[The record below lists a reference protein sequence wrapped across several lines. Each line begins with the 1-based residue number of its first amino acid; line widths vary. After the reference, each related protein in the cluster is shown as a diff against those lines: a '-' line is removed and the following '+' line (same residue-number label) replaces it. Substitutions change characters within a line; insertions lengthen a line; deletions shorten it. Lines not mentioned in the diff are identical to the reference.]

1 MAADFTPL
9 AQVLKAKLAAGPGE
23 HDTVHFRPI
32 AGTATASSGDTAL
45 FAKPQPAS
53 SPHRPVNLELKRD
66 GDRIT
71 QIRITCRCGDLIELD
86 CEY

>member
-1 MAADFTPL
+1 MAAEFTPL
-9 AQVLKAKLAAGPGE
+9 AQVLKAKLATGPGE

-32 AGTATASSGDTAL
+32 AGTATTSSGDTAL
-45 FAKPQPAS
+45 FAKPQPT
-53 SPHRPVNLELKRD
+53 HRAVNIELKRD

-71 QIRITCRCGDLIELD
+71 QIRIQCRCGDLIELD